1 MKKTIAMLLLTALCM
16 TVLTSCD
23 LGNGLVAEL
32 FGNIRDDYE
41 YGYVAPPAED
51 VYESA
56 DVEIDWDTVVLEPPQ
71 TEVRSPWVV
80 DYMVNTI
87 DEYGYNGKLRRTQ
100 ELYSNLPEN
109 LELIKTDEGTRTFD
123 IYGWIGL
130 ADAQY
135 VRFGYSIND
144 NEPVFSEAFQRD
156 PDLLLKEDLADRG
169 ADCINSFC
177 INISTRELHHYN
189 NTIRIWYEAYPVGAE
204 QGECVQREL
213 FYFVLE
219 YSPYNDE
226 TACG

>member
-23 LGNGLVAEL
+23 FGNGLVAEL

-56 DVEIDWDTVVLEPPQ
+56 DVEVNWETAVLEPPQ

-109 LELIKTDEGTRTFD
+109 LELIKTDEGTRTLD

-130 ADAQY
+130 SDAQY

-156 PDLLLKEDLADRG
+156 PDPLLKEDLADRG

>member
-1 MKKTIAMLLLTALCM
+1 MKKTITILLLTALCM

-109 LELIKTDEGTRTFD
+109 LELIKTDEGTRTLD
-123 IYGWIGL
+123 INGWIGL

-156 PDLLLKEDLADRG
+156 PDPLLKEDLADRG

>member
-23 LGNGLVAEL
+23 FGNGLVAEL

-109 LELIKTDEGTRTFD
+109 LELIKTDE
-123 IYGWIGL
+123 
-130 ADAQY
+130 
-135 VRFGYSIND
+135 
-144 NEPVFSEAFQRD
+144 E
-156 PDLLLKEDLADRG
+156 
-169 ADCINSFC
+169 
-177 INISTRELHHYN
+177 
-189 NTIRIWYEAYPVGAE
+189 
-204 QGECVQREL
+204 
-213 FYFVLE
+213 
-219 YSPYNDE
+219 
-226 TACG
+226 

>member
-23 LGNGLVAEL
+23 FGNGLVAEL

-156 PDLLLKEDLADRG
+156 PDPLLKEDLADRG

-177 INISTRELHHYN
+177 INISTRELHYYN

>member
-23 LGNGLVAEL
+23 FGNGLVAEL

-56 DVEIDWDTVVLEPPQ
+56 DVEVNWETAVLE
-71 TEVRSPWVV
+71 TEPTAPRSPWVV

-109 LELIKTDEGTRTFD
+109 LELIKTDEGTRTLD
-123 IYGWIGL
+123 INGWIGL

-135 VRFGYSIND
+135 VRLGYSIND

-156 PDLLLKEDLADRG
+156 PDPLLKENLADRG

-177 INISTRELHHYN
+177 INISTRELHYYN
-189 NTIRIWYEAYPVGAE
+189 NTIRIWYEAYPA
-204 QGECVQREL
+204 
-213 FYFVLE
+213 
-219 YSPYNDE
+219 P
-226 TACG
+226 A